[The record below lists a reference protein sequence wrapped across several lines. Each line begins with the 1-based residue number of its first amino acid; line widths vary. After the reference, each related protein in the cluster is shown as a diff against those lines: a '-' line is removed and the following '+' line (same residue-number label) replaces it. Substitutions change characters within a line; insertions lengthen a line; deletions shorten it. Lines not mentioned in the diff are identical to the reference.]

1 MRAGSVLLLSL
12 ALAAAACQKE
22 ARPPAPPRKCGKVE
36 RGSDRILDVVLCAEA
51 DTDEDSVDDAVDLCL
66 EHKETLNGVADK
78 DGCPDP
84 DRDQDLFVDYEDT
97 CPEEAGVAPDGCPG
111 KDTDKDLIAD
121 HLDSCPYE
129 KEDMDGD
136 QDADGCPDG
145 ERDESVAKALNQ
157 QLWQRARV
165 DVRRGRAS
173 ATKAGTEALEDLAKT
188 VATRPSDVARVRI
201 VGYAALREAR
211 RGKAK
216 DLAKN
221 RVKLV
226 EARLA
231 AAGIDPKAFER
242 AIYPLQDKRERVG
255 RVDVMVFLDLKA
267 AMADEARSAS
277 LEPTATQP
285 EVTTAPA
292 ATTAPTAIE
301 PTTTEPSTEA
311 ATPDPAPEDGPSSK
325 PPAVK
330 EPDAEGAK
338 APVEAYPEPEKPA
351 ADEDWDLTGSAKK

>member
-1 MRAGSVLLLSL
+1 MRAGSALLLSL
-12 ALAAAACQKE
+12 ALVVVVAACQKE

-51 DTDEDSVDDAVDLCL
+51 DTDEDSVDDAVDLCP

-111 KDTDKDLIAD
+111 KDTDEDLIAD

-173 ATKAGTEALEDLAKT
+173 ATKAGTEALEDLAKR
-188 VATRPSDVARVRI
+188 VATRPADVARVRI
-201 VGYAALREAR
+201 VGYAALRETR

-216 DLAKN
+216 DLAKD

-231 AAGIDPKAFER
+231 EAGVDPKTFER

-267 AMADEARSAS
+267 AMADGARSAS
-277 LEPTATQP
+277 AEPTTTLPDAT
-285 EVTTAPA
+285 TTPA
-292 ATTAPTAIE
+292 ATTAPTTAE
-301 PTTTEPSTEA
+301 PATEATTTPE
-311 ATPDPAPEDGPSSK
+311 PAPSDAAPDTPAAEKK
-325 PPAVK
+325 P
-330 EPDAEGAK
+330 DDEGDEK
-338 APVEAYPEPEKPA
+338 AVEAYPEPEQPA